1 MPDLAVSILIVIL
14 AGGLGYTIAHLRALG
29 TGAIG
34 PVTPPAGPDLGPSSL
49 EVTSDIRKLA
59 SDLLPYYNASAYAA
73 DLLDEPMFRRGVELL
88 CDKSNSVE
96 TLLGY
101 YTGDSVLLATMA
113 LEALARRQDDPDVRP
128 QILNGI
134 NDYVAWTRFYAL
146 RVLDAHTP
154 KDETIVGRVLST
166 IDDSWSMPINVRI
179 LREFLE
185 QRAKGGETLAF
196 GPDIEK
202 LDDERAEDL
211 LTLLERMPSSLTDG
225 LREEMKRW
233 RSTRI
238 DHSLLSSIGHVWE
251 SGQPG
256 PSLVLPHE
264 SLDKETATVEA
275 LITRQPHRSVLL
287 VGEHGVGK
295 TAIAHSLA
303 QRLAARGWVIW
314 EAGHSELI
322 AGMVY
327 IGQIE
332 ERLRELL
339 QKLSGRR
346 VLWLVNDFH
355 ALALAGRHK
364 YGPMSVLD
372 YLIPHIETG
381 DIVVL
386 GETQPR
392 AYERL
397 VKTKPRVLTAME
409 TARVEPLPEAETMQL
424 VDRWAEAHGANSREP
439 VLAPEKRREAWLL
452 AEQYLGDRAAPGNV
466 LSMLELT
473 RQRCAATEQQG
484 QVKLGI
490 DDLITTLGQMTGL
503 PPAVL
508 DERQGLDL
516 NGLRDHFQAR
526 VMGQPEAIECLV
538 ERVAMI
544 KAGVTDPTRPFG
556 VFLFAGPT
564 GTGKTEIAK
573 SLAAFLFGSS
583 DRMVRL
589 DMSEFKDPESVQRLI
604 GRESDEPESEALVD
618 TIRQQ
623 PFSVVLLDEFEKA
636 HPNVWDL
643 FLQVFDDGRLT
654 DRSGNTADFRNA
666 IIIMTSNLGSRIA
679 AGASLGFTDHSGQF
693 SEVSV
698 RREVKNAFRPEFLNR
713 LDRVVVFRPLG
724 RDTMREILRKDL
736 AEAFKRRGLRNRTW
750 AVEWD
755 DSALEFLLERGF
767 TADLGARPLKRAI
780 ERHVLVPLA
789 KTIVEHSYPEG
800 DQFLFVR
807 MDDGRLIAEFVDPDA
822 SERGAD
828 PSDEPQVETDAGLTL
843 GRIAFDAKGR
853 PEEMSVL
860 RVAHGRLREVVD
872 DATWQEGKR
881 AGLERIADPAF
892 WQSDSRF
899 GTLGR
904 IEYLDRIEAGVKSAG
919 SLLERLSGYGGSSRP
934 RYPRDLVGRLAS
946 QLYLLSAA
954 CRDVQNEL
962 PREAF
967 VLVEAWSDAGTSSRP
982 ADGFARQIGAMY
994 RAWAERRRMQC
1005 EVLEERAAPGPYHL
1019 LLAVSGFAAYSILS
1033 GESGLHLL
1041 ETPTE
1046 ESRRIRKV
1054 AARVRVAAQP
1064 EIPPQHG
1071 ESLTRQAHDT
1081 LAAHV
1086 VEMPAI
1092 VRRYRDQPSPLVRDV
1107 ARGWRT
1113 GKLDRVLLGDFDLF
1127 AVEP

>member
-1 MPDLAVSILIVIL
+1 MVDLAVSLVIALL
-14 AGGLGYTIAHLRALG
+14 AGGLGYTIAHLRSQS
-29 TGAIG
+29 
-34 PVTPPAGPDLGPSSL
+34 AGSVEPDAPEILQGLDPLSL
-49 EVTSDIRKLA
+49 KVTSDVRKLA
-59 SDLLPYYNASAYAA
+59 SDLLPYYNATAYAA
-73 DLLDEPMFRRGVELL
+73 DLLDEPIFQRGVQLL
-88 CDKSNSVE
+88 CDKSNSVD

-101 YTGDSVLLATMA
+101 YTGDSALLATMA
-113 LEALARRQDDPDVRP
+113 LEALARREGDPDVRP
-128 QILNGI
+128 QIIDGI

-146 RVLDAHTP
+146 RVLDARTP
-154 KDETIVGRVLST
+154 KDEAIAGRVLSA
-166 IDDSWSMPINVRI
+166 IDDSWSIPINVRI

-185 QRAKGGETLAF
+185 QRANIGEKLAF
-196 GPDIEK
+196 GSDTEE
-202 LDDERAEDL
+202 LDDERTGDL
-211 LTLLERMPSSLTDG
+211 LTLFERMPADLVDD
-225 LREEMKRW
+225 LREELTRW

-238 DHSLLSSIGHVWE
+238 DHELLNSIGLVWQ
-251 SGQPG
+251 SGQSP
-256 PSLVLPHE
+256 PSLVLAHE

-275 LITRQPHRSVLL
+275 LITRRPHRSVLL

-303 QRLAARGWVIW
+303 QRLAAKGWVIW

-339 QKLSGRR
+339 QKLSKRR

-381 DIVVL
+381 DIVIL

-397 VKTKPRVLTAME
+397 VQTKPRVLTAME
-409 TARVEPLPEAETMQL
+409 TARVKPLPEAETKQL
-424 VDRWAEAHGANSREP
+424 VDRWAQVHGANSGEP
-439 VLAPEKRREAWLL
+439 VLDADTRREAWLL

-473 RQRCAATEQQG
+473 RQRCAATEHEG
-484 QVKLGI
+484 QIKLGI

-516 NGLRDHFQAR
+516 DGLRDHFEAR
-526 VMGQPEAIECLV
+526 VMGQPEAIDCLV

-604 GRESDEPESEALVD
+604 GREPDDTESEALVD

-636 HPNVWDL
+636 HPNIWDL

-679 AGASLGFTDHSGQF
+679 AGASLGFTDRTGQF
-693 SEVSV
+693 SEVTV
-698 RREVKNAFRPEFLNR
+698 QREVKNAFRPEFLNR
-713 LDRVVVFRPLG
+713 LDRTVVFRPLG

-736 AEAFKRRGLRNRTW
+736 TEAFERRGLRNRTW

-755 DSALEFLLERGF
+755 ESALEFLLEKGF

-789 KTIVEHSYPEG
+789 KAIVEHSYPEG

-807 MDDGRLIAEFVDPDA
+807 VQDDRLIAEFVDPDA
-822 SERGAD
+822 PEHGPDSG
-828 PSDEPQVETDAGLTL
+828 DEPHVDAVAGLTL
-843 GRIAFDAKGR
+843 GRIAFEAKGR
-853 PEEMSVL
+853 PEEMELL
-860 RVAHGRLREVVD
+860 RVEHGRLCEMVD
-872 DATWQEGKR
+872 DAIWLEAKQS
-881 AGLERIADPAF
+881 GLEQISEPAF
-892 WQSDSRF
+892 WQSESRF

-904 IEYLDRIEAGVKSAG
+904 IEYLDRIEAGIKSAG

-934 RYPRDLVGRLAS
+934 RYRRDLVGRLAS

-954 CRDVQNEL
+954 CHDVQNDL

-967 VLVEAWSDAGTSSRP
+967 VSVEAWRDAGAPSP
-982 ADGFARQIGAMY
+982 QADRFAKSIGGMY
-994 RAWAERRRMQC
+994 RTWAERRRMQC
-1005 EVLEERAAPGPYHL
+1005 EVLEESHTSGHYHL
-1019 LLAVSGFAAYSILS
+1019 LLAVSGFAAFSILS
-1033 GESGLHLL
+1033 GESGLHLH
-1041 ETPTE
+1041 ETPTGE
-1046 ESRRIRKV
+1046 AKKVRKV
-1054 AARVRVAAQP
+1054 AARVRVAPQP
-1064 EIPPQHG
+1064 EIPPQRDKD
-1071 ESLTRQAHDT
+1071 LRRQAHDA
-1081 LAAHV
+1081 LAAHGA
-1086 VEMPAI
+1086 ESLAI
-1092 VRRYRDQPSPLVRDV
+1092 IRRYRDQPSPLVRDV

-1127 AVEP
+1127 TVES